1 MELVGTLSLAVD
13 AGTGLFDYHSL
24 RAATLAA
31 GLAREVGQDERTVS
45 DAFYLPLLFMSGCT
59 AESHASAGMLGD
71 EVAIGAEML
80 GVDWGAPK

>member
-1 MELVGTLSLAVD
+1 MGTLSLAVD